1 MKKYIIEY
9 GDYDEIISILNNHIP
24 HTNLDKVT
32 TVIIDLYEDEYIAI
46 KKAGYNIKEDRFV
59 MGSDALCYTP
69 TDMLGSQVPPT
80 DLLNYYNVWNSH
92 AAGFT
97 GAGVKVALID
107 TGQHDNHH
115 AAAPAVTR
123 HDFTIGQTGSNL
135 EPQSHGG
142 RGCIHIGQTNLF
154 TGTSTP
160 GAAALYGIAYGCDLH
175 SMRVMEDDTSLYNSS
190 VISAIDYCIA
200 NNFDIINISL
210 SMGSGLDLAVYSA
223 LAAGIIVVCASGNN
237 VFGSVAHPADV
248 LGVIAVNAW
257 DTGAVAG
264 SHITGDNETKV
275 TIVNYISGHTSFAGG
290 TSQGAF
296 MLTGLLAIYKQKYP
310 SLNTE
315 KAVHLLKRRA
325 LTIDGFTY
333 DRVSVTNT
341 KGILENY
348 QTGAGFIAP
357 IN

>member
-9 GDYDEIISILNNHIP
+9 KDYDEIVSVFTNHIP
-24 HTNLDKVT
+24 HTDLNKVN
-32 TVIIDLYEDEYIAI
+32 TVIVDLYEDEFIAI
-46 KKAGYNIKEDRFV
+46 KKAGYNIKEDTFV
-59 MGSDALCYTP
+59 LGNDALCYTP
-69 TDMLGSQVPPT
+69 TDMASSQTPPT
-80 DLLNYYNVWNSH
+80 DLLNYYNAWDSH

-97 GAGVKVALID
+97 GAGVKVAVID

-115 AAAPAVTR
+115 AAAPGVTR
-123 HDFTIGQTGSNL
+123 HDFTVGQTGSNL

-154 TGTSTP
+154 TGTATS
-160 GAAALYGIAYGCDLH
+160 GATALYGIAYGCDLH
-175 SMRVMEDDTSLYNSS
+175 SMRIMEDDTALYNSS
-190 VISAIDYCIA
+190 VISAINYCIA
-200 NNFDIINISL
+200 NNFDIINLSL
-210 SMGSGLDLAVYSA
+210 SLGAGLETAVQAA
-223 LAAGIIVVCASGNN
+223 LTANIIVVCASGNDPMN
-237 VFGSVAHPADV
+237 PIAHPANME
-248 LGVIAVNAW
+248 GVIAVNAW
-257 DTGAVAG
+257 DTGVVSG
-264 SHITGDNETKV
+264 SYITDDTSTRV

-310 SLNTE
+310 SLNTA

-325 LTIDGFTY
+325 LQLDGFTY
-333 DRVSVTNT
+333 NRYSVSDT

-348 QTGAGFIAP
+348 ETGAGFIAP